1 MAEWQVALTL
11 ARARSQQHNI
21 SANIYL
27 FSFSSVCLAFSFAGA
42 SLHSFVHSFIF
53 SPFILCVYFTLACL
67 LVYLP
72 VLQVRWMFPVFHAIS
87 YYLHL
92 PFARSERFYC
102 GLFVCTFFLHCT
114 GLLFSHCVC
123 AAVVLSYNHN
133 LNAGKVFC
141 LFPRFRSLCLRIC
154 V

>member
-27 FSFSSVCLAFSFAGA
+27 FSFSLVCLAFSFAGA

-72 VLQVRWMFPVFHAIS
+72 VLQVRWMFAVFHAIS

-92 PFARSERFYC
+92 PLALRVSIVVYSFAR
-102 GLFVCTFFLHCT
+102 FFLHCT

-123 AAVVLSYNHN
+123 AAVVLS
-133 LNAGKVFC
+133 LQSQFK
-141 LFPRFRSLCLRIC
+141 RW
-154 V
+154 